1 MRLYRNQC
9 LRYSLMLVDFIL
21 LLSGEGLLYVGD
33 YVVDILDAY
42 GEAYQVRCYSC
53 FTQLLVGELAMGV
66 ACGMQHTCACVGNM
80 CDYCYEFQAVHK
92 FYCVLA

>member
-1 MRLYRNQC
+1 
-9 LRYSLMLVDFIL
+9 MLVDFIL

-66 ACGMQHTCACVGNM
+66 TIAMNFKRSINFIASSR
-80 CDYCYEFQAVHK
+80 EP
-92 FYCVLA
+92 